1 MLYVKLLLALIV
13 MGGLAGGVTYV
24 YKLKADLA
32 TSEANNFK
40 LEGSVEEQKAV
51 IAQQAL
57 DIDNIRT
64 AMKEQA
70 ELAKRLN
77 ASIKDLRNKFNKVNA
92 SGEKRDIG
100 NLAEQKPKLMQRA
113 INRGTKHALRCMEIA
128 MGSPLTEK
136 EKNAV
141 KKSQINPECPDI
153 ANPSYV
159 PYGN

>member
-1 MLYVKLLLALIV
+1 MYIKIAMVVAV
-13 MGGLAGGVTYV
+13 VGGLGGGVAYV
-24 YKLKADLA
+24 YKIKDDLA
-32 TSEANNFK
+32 TSEANNSK
-40 LEGSVEEQKAV
+40 LENSVEEQKLV
-51 IAQQAL
+51 IAQQIL
-57 DIDNIRT
+57 DIDNIKN

-77 ASIKDLRNKFNKVNA
+77 ASIEDLRDKFHKVNA

-113 INRGTKHALRCMEIA
+113 INRGTKNALRCMEIA

-136 EKNAV
+136 EKNAT
-141 KKSQINPECPDI
+141 KKSQVNPECPSI
-153 ANPSYV
+153 ANPNYV

>member
-1 MLYVKLLLALIV
+1 MLYVKLLLALVV

-128 MGSPLTEK
+128 MRSPLTKK

>member
-1 MLYVKLLLALIV
+1 MLYVKLLLALVV

-32 TSEANNFK
+32 TSEANNVK
-40 LEGSVEEQKAV
+40 LENSVEEQKLV
-51 IAQQAL
+51 IAQQLL
-57 DIDNIRT
+57 DIDNIKS
-64 AMKEQA
+64 AMEEQA

-77 ASIKDLRNKFNKVNA
+77 ASIEDLRDKFHKVNA

-113 INRGTKHALRCMEIA
+113 INRGTKNALRCMEIA

-136 EKNAV
+136 EKNAT
-141 KKSQINPECPDI
+141 KKSQVNPECPSI
-153 ANPSYV
+153 ANPNYV

>member
-1 MLYVKLLLALIV
+1 MLYVKLLFALVI
-13 MGGLAGGVTYV
+13 MGDLAGGVTYV

-32 TSEANNFK
+32 TSEANNAK
-40 LEGSVEEQKAV
+40 LEDSVEEQKLV

-57 DIDNIRT
+57 DMDNIRA

-70 ELAKRLN
+70 ELSKRLN
-77 ASIKDLRNKFNKVNA
+77 ASIKDLRDKFTKVNA

-113 INRGTKHALRCMEIA
+113 INRGTKNALRCMEIA

-141 KKSQINPECPDI
+141 KKSQINPECPDV
-153 ANPSYV
+153 ANPNYV

>member
-1 MLYVKLLLALIV
+1 MLYVKLLLALVVI
-13 MGGLAGGVTYV
+13 GGLAGGVTYV

-32 TSEANNFK
+32 TSEANNAK
-40 LEGSVEEQKAV
+40 LENSVEEQKLI
-51 IAQQAL
+51 IAQQIL
-57 DIDNIRT
+57 DMDNIRA

-70 ELAKRLN
+70 ELSKRLN

-113 INRGTKHALRCMEIA
+113 INRGTKNALRCMEIA

-141 KKSQINPECPDI
+141 KKSQINPECPDV
-153 ANPSYV
+153 ANPNYV

>member
-1 MLYVKLLLALIV
+1 MEQLFKHVACFTDIHY
-13 MGGLAGGVTYV
+13 GLKQNSRLHLDDCHRFVDWFIAESKVRGCETCIFLGDWHHHRASVNV
-24 YKLKADLA
+24 A
-32 TSEANNFK
+32 T
-40 LEGSVEEQKAV
+40 
-51 IAQQAL
+51 
-57 DIDNIRT
+57 
-64 AMKEQA
+64 M
-70 ELAKRLN
+70 N

-113 INRGTKHALRCMEIA
+113 INRGTKNALRCMEIA

-141 KKSQINPECPDI
+141 KKSQINPECPDV
-153 ANPSYV
+153 ANPNYV

>member
-1 MLYVKLLLALIV
+1 MLYVKLLLALVV

-113 INRGTKHALRCMEIA
+113 INRGTKNALRCMEIA
-128 MGSPLTEK
+128 MGADLTEK